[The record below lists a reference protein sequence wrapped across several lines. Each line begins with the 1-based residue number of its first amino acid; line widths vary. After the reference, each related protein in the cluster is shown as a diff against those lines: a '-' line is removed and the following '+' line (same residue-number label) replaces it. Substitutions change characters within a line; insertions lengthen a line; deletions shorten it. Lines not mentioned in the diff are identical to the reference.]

1 MTQVTFIGAGNIA
14 YAIAGGLIEGGHPA
28 ADIVAAD
35 PMPGQLDR
43 FTELGVR
50 AAASNAEAARG
61 ADVVLLTVKPNIVE
75 TACRELRGALG
86 DALVISVAAGITL
99 GSLQKWL
106 GDHPAT
112 VRCMP
117 NTPALERQGM
127 TGAYPAPGVSDA
139 QRALAEQVLGAVGSL
154 IWVPAE
160 SDLDA
165 VTAVSGSGPAYFF
178 LLMELMQRAA
188 IDLGLDADTAR
199 QLVVK
204 TALGA
209 ATMVDRRDDDVAE
222 LRQAVTSP
230 GGTTAAA
237 IGTFLDGG
245 LADLVSAAL
254 GAAHRRSVELA
265 AESD

>member
-1 MTQVTFIGAGNIA
+1 
-14 YAIAGGLIEGGHPA
+14 
-28 ADIVAAD
+28 
-35 PMPGQLDR
+35 
-43 FTELGVR
+43 
-50 AAASNAEAARG
+50 
-61 ADVVLLTVKPNIVE
+61 
-75 TACRELRGALG
+75 
-86 DALVISVAAGITL
+86 
-99 GSLQKWL
+99 
-106 GDHPAT
+106 
-112 VRCMP
+112 MP

-127 TGAYPAPGVSDA
+127 TGAYPAPGVTDA

-154 IWVPAE
+154 LWVPAE

-188 IDLGLDADTAR
+188 VDLGLDPDTAR

-204 TALGA
+204 PALGA

-237 IGTFLDGG
+237 IGTFLDGD
-245 LADLVSAAL
+245 LPDLVTAAL
-254 GAAHRRSVELA
+254 GAAHRRSIELA

>member
-35 PMPGQLDR
+35 PMPEQLAR

-50 AAASNAEAARG
+50 AASSNAEAATG
-61 ADVVLLTVKPNIVE
+61 ADVLLLTVKPNVAR
-75 TACRELRGALG
+75 TACGELRGALG

-99 GSLQKWL
+99 GSLQTWL
-106 GDHPAT
+106 DGHPAT
-112 VRCMP
+112 IRCMP

-127 TGAYPAPGVSDA
+127 TGAYPAPGVTGE
-139 QRALAEQVLGAVGSL
+139 QRGLAEQVLGAVGSL
-154 IWVPAE
+154 IWVPDE
-160 SDLDA
+160 KDLDA

-178 LLMELMQRAA
+178 LLMELMERSA
-188 IDLGLDADTAR
+188 IELGLTPDTAR

-209 ATMVDRRDDDVAE
+209 ATMVDRRDDDVGA
-222 LRQAVTSP
+222 LREAVTSP
-230 GGTTAAA
+230 NGTTAAA
-237 IGTFLDGG
+237 IGTFVDGG
-245 LADLVSAAL
+245 LPELVERAL
-254 GAAHRRSVELA
+254 GAAHRRSIELA
-265 AESD
+265 AE

>member
-14 YAIAGGLIEGGHPA
+14 YAIAGGLIEGGHA
-28 ADIVAAD
+28 ATDIVAAD

-43 FTELGVR
+43 FSALGVR
-50 AAASNAEAARG
+50 AAASNAEAVDG

-75 TACRELRGALG
+75 TACSEVAGNIG
-86 DALVISVAAGITL
+86 NALVISVAAGITL
-99 GSLQKWL
+99 GSLQTWL
-106 GDHPAT
+106 GDHGAV

-117 NTPALERQGM
+117 NTPALEGQGM
-127 TGAYPAPGVSDA
+127 TGAYPGPAVSNA
-139 QRALAEQVLGAVGSL
+139 QKELAAQVLGAVGSL

-178 LLMELMQRAA
+178 LLMELMQKSAQE
-188 IDLGLDADTAR
+188 LGLAPEVAR

-209 ATMVDRRDDDVAE
+209 ATMVDRRDDDVAA
-222 LRQAVTSP
+222 LREAVTSP

-245 LADLVSAAL
+245 LEDLVNRAL
-254 GAAHRRSVELA
+254 GAAHRRSIELSG
-265 AESD
+265 E